1 MKRLTFSFKELRIK
15 QILTVF
21 LAGLVLLLNTA
32 CSGGDLQGSR
42 PDNTPVQI
50 GGNNNPHKM
59 GGEGSESEMTADPKI
74 TGRSNVKKQDQSL
87 LPSLQLIADSSIKS
101 NASDLNYRGSNNSDT
116 DRPDIGAKQQ
126 KSLPSLPLEKQP
138 VIDRSDPDAKIL
150 ERVGEA
156 FKDATSFVKDTADSA
171 SARPEAKANPA
182 IGQ

>member
-1 MKRLTFSFKELRIK
+1 MKRLAFFFKELQIR

-21 LAGLVLLLNTA
+21 LAGLVLLLSTA
-32 CSGGDLQGSR
+32 CSSGDLQGSR

-59 GGEGSESEMTADPKI
+59 GGGGSESEMTADPKI
-74 TGRSNVKKQDQSL
+74 MGRSTVTKQDQSSL
-87 LPSLQLIADSSIKS
+87 SSLQLADNSIKS
-101 NASDLNYRGSNNSDT
+101 NASDLSYRGSNNSET

-126 KSLPSLPLEKQP
+126 KSLPSLPLKKQP
-138 VIDRSDPDAKIL
+138 VIDRSDPNAKIL

-182 IGQ
+182 IEQ

>member
-1 MKRLTFSFKELRIK
+1 MKRPTFSFKEVRIK
-15 QILTVF
+15 QILMVF
-21 LAGLVLLLNTA
+21 LAGFVLLLTTA
-32 CSGGDLQGSR
+32 CSDANLQGSR

-74 TGRSNVKKQDQSL
+74 TGRSNVKRQAQSSLALKQV
-87 LPSLQLIADSSIKS
+87 ADNSIKS
-101 NASDLNYRGSNNSDT
+101 NASDLNYRGSNNTET

-126 KSLPSLPLEKQP
+126 KSLPSLPLQKQP

-156 FKDATSFVKDTADSA
+156 FKDASSFVKDTADSA